1 MTEKEFY
8 EEFGN
13 IDPELIEAA
22 APKAKKGK
30 KILAVRLIA
39 VAACLTVIIISAFMI
54 VPQLVTEEAA
64 DIPQE
69 EPKNIER
76 KIFVYDP
83 YDSSGDIVTTEL
95 WFNRGFLP
103 DAWIYYH
110 SETDDIEEKERVFEI
125 LGKEYRMKRTGG
137 KSRRVKT
144 PSEKVG
150 SMVLDSYR
158 EENTKGTEGMHIT
171 IYRETGQIRSLY
183 TGEDYRYPIGTA
195 IISKEEVCKI
205 ANEAIVSIYGEE
217 IAAKYQLKEVIS
229 GGNYGVVFARYV
241 HGIPTNDEIHFGISH
256 DGRLLRVRAD
266 MLGAFENMENE
277 VSEADIEESKKLL
290 INKASEKA
298 SISNDFQIKLH
309 EDGKYYLI
317 LRGTM
322 PTEGGGIFY
331 VDVNIN

>member
-22 APKAKKGK
+22 APKARKGK
-30 KILAVRLIA
+30 KILAVKLIA

-54 VPQLVTEEAA
+54 VPRLVPEETT

-83 YDSSGDIVTTEL
+83 YDSSGNIMVDVNF
-95 WFNRGFLP
+95 WHDRGFLP
-103 DAWIYYH
+103 DAWLYRF
-110 SETDDIEEKERVFEI
+110 ETDDIEEKERVFEI
-125 LGKEYRMKRTGG
+125 LGKEYRMKHTGG
-137 KSRRVKT
+137 GSRRVKT

-150 SMVLDSYR
+150 SMMLDSYR

-171 IYRETGQIRSLY
+171 IYRETGQIFSLS

-241 HGIPTNDEIHFGISH
+241 HGIPTNDEIHFSISH

-266 MLGAFENMENE
+266 MFGAFENMENE

-290 INKASEKA
+290 INNVSEDVD
-298 SISNDFQIKLH
+298 ISYYQIMLN
-309 EDGKYYLI
+309 EDGKYYLC
-317 LRGTM
+317 LTGNMR
-322 PTEGGGIFY
+322 TEAGGIFY
-331 VDVNIN
+331 AYVNIN

>member
-22 APKAKKGK
+22 APKARKRK

-54 VPQLVTEEAA
+54 VPRLVPEEAA

-83 YDSSGDIVTTEL
+83 YDSSGDIMVDVD
-95 WFNRGFLP
+95 FCYDRGFLP
-103 DAWIYYH
+103 DAWLYH
-110 SETDDIEEKERVFEI
+110 HETDAIEEKDRVFEI
-125 LGKEYRMKRTGG
+125 LGKEYRMKHTGG
-137 KSRRVKT
+137 TSRRVKT

-150 SMVLDSYR
+150 SMMLDSYR

-171 IYRETGQIRSLY
+171 IYRETGQIFSLS

-217 IAAKYQLKEVIS
+217 ISAKYQLKEVIS

-266 MLGAFENMENE
+266 MFGAFENMENE
-277 VSEADIEESKKLL
+277 VSEADIEESKELL

-331 VDVNIN
+331 VYVNIN